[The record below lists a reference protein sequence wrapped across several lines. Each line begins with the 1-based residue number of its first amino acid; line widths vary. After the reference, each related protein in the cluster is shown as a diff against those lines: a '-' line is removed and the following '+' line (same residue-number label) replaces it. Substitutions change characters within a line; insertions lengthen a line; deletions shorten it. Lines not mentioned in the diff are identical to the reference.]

1 MDNSKPKAMADE
13 PIAAADADSERDAR
27 GRWKKGSTGNPNGR
41 PPKKARL
48 SKADRLVFANTL
60 MNLKVNGET
69 VELTQR
75 EAVKMKL
82 LESALKGR
90 VYAQIY
96 LDKEFEKLDE
106 MMVLARQK
114 LQELETKWFLK
125 RQPGVDVPLEVELEI
140 MSLRQSLGLL
150 EMPTKRSRK
159 RRS

>member
-1 MDNSKPKAMADE
+1 LF
-13 PIAAADADSERDAR
+13 DAGKHCR
-27 GRWKKGSTGNPNGR
+27 G
-41 PPKKARL
+41 
-48 SKADRLVFANTL
+48 
-60 MNLKVNGET
+60 
-69 VELTQR
+69 LTT
-75 EAVKMKL
+75 KL

-125 RQPGVDVPLEVELEI
+125 RQPGVDIPLEVELEI